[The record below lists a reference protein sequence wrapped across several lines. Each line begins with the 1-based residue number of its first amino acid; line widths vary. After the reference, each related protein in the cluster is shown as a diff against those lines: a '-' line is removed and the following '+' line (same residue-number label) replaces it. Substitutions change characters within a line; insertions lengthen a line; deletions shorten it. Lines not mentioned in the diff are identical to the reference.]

1 MNVAQVMVSCLTKL
15 INPIRLLV
23 TSPETLLTCVVARG
37 PPQLWPKLAAAGH
50 HFESVWSA
58 ACETGGSLSAFD
70 TADPSE

>member
-1 MNVAQVMVSCLTKL
+1 MLPKSWSPVLL
-15 INPIRLLV
+15 IPYTGIGLLV
-23 TSPETLLTCVVARG
+23 TLPETLLTCVLARG